1 MTNVK
6 PFKQQIQVL
15 ATEFGF
21 QQLTVADINTSA
33 FFPEF
38 KRSVDDG
45 FHGTMRFLEE
55 NQSLRQDPSLLH
67 SGTCRVLS
75 VRYNYLP
82 KNSGFTQVLKNK
94 EKANISRYALGRD
107 YHKLMRKKL
116 KQLAIAIG
124 VLSKQQN
131 FYEGIDFDY
140 RVLVDSAPVLE
151 TGFAEKSGLGWKG
164 KHTLVINKTAGSWFF
179 LGEIFINLPIDI
191 DPPVENSCASCT
203 ACISICPTNAIV
215 EPYKVDARRCISY
228 LTIENKNAIP
238 IEFRKPMGNRIYG
251 CDDCQLIC
259 PWNRYGQLT
268 KDPDFNPRSNLDCVT
283 LLELFH
289 WSEQQFL
296 DRLQG
301 SPIRRIGFQ
310 SWQRNIAVALGNAPP
325 SPQIIAGLKEKRG
338 NVSALV
344 DEHINWALGQLDIK
358 NASGLNNGLG
368 NSDVKTRKLIRSID
382 KMLPR
387 DA

>member
-1 MTNVK
+1 M
-6 PFKQQIQVL
+6 PFKQQIQDL

-21 QQLTVADINTSA
+21 QQLTVSDINTDN
-33 FFPEF
+33 FFPDF

-45 FHGTMRFLEE
+45 FHGTMRFLEDH
-55 NQSLRQDPSLLH
+55 QSLRQDPSQLH

-82 KNSGFTQVLKNK
+82 PNSGFAKALKNK

-107 YHKLMRKKL
+107 YHKLIRKKL

-124 VLSKQQN
+124 ELSKQQN
-131 FYEGIDFDY
+131 FYEGINFDY

-164 KHTLVINKTAGSWFF
+164 KHTLVINKEAGSWFF
-179 LGEIFINLPIDI
+179 LGEILTNLPITI
-191 DPPVENSCASCT
+191 DPPVENLCANCT

-215 EPYKVDARRCISY
+215 EPYKLDARRCISY
-228 LTIENKNAIP
+228 LTIENKKAIP
-238 IEFRKPMGNRIYG
+238 IEFRKAMGNRIYG

-268 KDPDFNPRSNLDCVT
+268 KDLDFNPRNNLDSVS

-289 WSEQQFL
+289 WSEQEFL

-310 SWQRNIAVALGNAPP
+310 SWQRNISVALGNGPS
-325 SPQIIAGLKEKRG
+325 SPQIIAALKEKRD
-338 NVSALV
+338 NVSDLV
-344 DEHINWALGQLDIK
+344 NEHIDWALGQLNITLP
-358 NASGLNNGLG
+358 SRLNT
-368 NSDVKTRKLIRSID
+368 SHDDCKTKTRKLIRSIN